1 MGNPNPNNSTRFK
14 PGHIKIGG
22 RVKGTPDNKTIL
34 RELFDMEEEVMDS
47 SGNIVKL
54 KDGTIVKLPNGLVAS
69 IKILEQAKD
78 GDVQSFNA
86 YMDRME
92 GRPKQVNET
101 EMNFNMRGPLM
112 VEITNQKNKDDTSSE
127 D

>member
-1 MGNPNPNNSTRFK
+1 
-14 PGHIKIGG
+14 
-22 RVKGTPDNKTIL
+22 
-34 RELFDMEEEVMDS
+34 MEEEVMDS

-101 EMNFNMRGPLM
+101 EMNFNMRDPLM